1 MIAVRPAAPADVEA
15 MSRVLIASIT
25 ALCAPDHAGDPQLLS
40 AWTANK
46 TPTMVEAMLRTPGVR
61 LFVAER
67 DGEIAAVGAILR
79 NDEIGLNYVAPA
91 HRFAGVSKALL
102 AAMEETMRAGGVTEG
117 RLNSTETAHR
127 FYRAA
132 GWQDTGAPRPER
144 PLAGW
149 PMTKRL

>member
-1 MIAVRPAAPADVEA
+1 MIRVRPATAVDVEA
-15 MSRVLIASIT
+15 MSRVLVAST
-25 ALCAPDHAGDPQLLS
+25 TELCAADHAGDPHLIA

-46 TPTMVEAMLRTPGVR
+46 TPAMVGAMLRTPGVR

-67 DGEIAAVGAILR
+67 DGGIAAVGAILR
-79 NDEIGLNYVAPA
+79 GDEIGLNYVSPE

-102 AAMEETMRAGGVTEG
+102 AAMEETMRSGGVTEG
-117 RLNSTETAHR
+117 RLGSTETAHR

-132 GWQDTGAPRPER
+132 GWQDTGAPRPDR

>member
-1 MIAVRPAAPADVEA
+1 MIRVRPAAAADVEA

-25 ALCAPDHAGDPQLLS
+25 GLCAPDHAGDPQLIA

-46 TPTMVEAMLRTPGVR
+46 TPAMVEAMLRTPGVR

-79 NDEIGLNYVAPA
+79 DDEVGLNYVAPA

-102 AAMEETMRAGGVTEG
+102 AAMEETMRAGGITEA
-117 RLNSTETAHR
+117 RLSSTETAHR
-127 FYRAA
+127 FYRAT
-132 GWQDTGAPRPER
+132 GWRNSGAPRPDR